1 MVIGATTTEHS
12 GMRFEIT
19 TWRMRVEA
27 KCHVSEMEVHVN
39 HFVYNR
45 LGNVK

>member
-1 MVIGATTTEHS
+1 MVVRSTATEHG

-19 TWRMRVEA
+19 TWSAGEQA

-39 HFVYNR
+39 HFVDNG
-45 LGNVK
+45 LSNVE